1 MKKAIKSNG
10 KKVVKN
16 TKNTRVKVNSV
27 TKVLSEETKQK
38 IALKRKLNPQ
48 FSHVVSRYYKDEQNE
63 IKTSFKASLVETNR
77 RANLIHD
84 KELTKLQNLTF
95 VKDCKKAINYIAK
108 NNDKELTKLFSENV
122 TKHYKTQNFVV
133 SYNLNLV
140 SKIVKLI
147 DKNNG
152 KLTYLEALNQI
163 IIAKNYNKL
172 NK

>member
-1 MKKAIKSNG
+1 MDTKNKQT
-10 KKVVKN
+10 KVVKN
-16 TKNTRVKVNSV
+16 TKNTRVKVKSV
-27 TKVLSEETKQK
+27 TKVLTAKEKK
-38 IALKRKLNPQ
+38 AIALKRKLNPQ
-48 FSHVVSRYYKDEQNE
+48 FSHVVSRYYKDEQKE

-77 RANLIHD
+77 RANLIQD

-95 VKDCKKAINYIAK
+95 VKDCKKCINYIAK
-108 NNDKELTKLFSENV
+108 DSDKALTTLFKNNV

-133 SYNLNLV
+133 SYTLNLV

-147 DKNNG
+147 NKNKGNS
-152 KLTYLEALNQI
+152 TYKEALKQI

>member
-1 MKKAIKSNG
+1 MKKAIKSNS
-10 KKVVKN
+10 KKVVTN

-27 TKVLSEETKQK
+27 VKVLSEETKQK

-48 FSHVVSRYYKDEQNE
+48 FSHVVSRYYKEELNE
-63 IKTSFKASLVETNR
+63 IKTSFKASLCETNR
-77 RANLIHD
+77 RADLIQD
-84 KELTKLQNLTF
+84 KELSKLQNLTF

-108 NNDKELTKLFSENV
+108 NSDKELTQLFSENV

-133 SYNLNLV
+133 SYNLNLI

-152 KLTYLEALNQI
+152 KLTYLEALKQI

>member
-1 MKKAIKSNG
+1 MKKAIKSTS
-10 KKVVKN
+10 KKEVKN

-95 VKDCKKAINYIAK
+95 VKDCKKAIN
-108 NNDKELTKLFSENV
+108 F
-122 TKHYKTQNFVV
+122 
-133 SYNLNLV
+133 
-140 SKIVKLI
+140 
-147 DKNNG
+147 
-152 KLTYLEALNQI
+152 
-163 IIAKNYNKL
+163 
-172 NK
+172 

>member
-1 MKKAIKSNG
+1 MKKAIKPTS

-16 TKNTRVKVNSV
+16 TKNTKVRVNSV
-27 TKVLSEETKQK
+27 TKILTEETKQK

-48 FSHVVSRYYKDEQNE
+48 FSHVVSRYYKDEQSE
-63 IKTSFKASLVETNR
+63 IKTSFKASLIETNR
-77 RANLIHD
+77 RANLIED

-108 NNDKELTKLFSENV
+108 NSDKTLTKLFSENV

-152 KLTYLEALNQI
+152 NLTYLDALKQI